1 LQRRAAQP
9 HASAFKMASE
19 LITSASKARGFLAT
33 PSYLRLWFAGGIGN
47 AMRWLELLVAGIFT
61 YEVTQSTVL
70 VALVIIA
77 RSLPMLLIGT
87 IAGVVGEALNRKRLL
102 VTQLFVMAANSAV
115 LSVLA
120 LSGQIRVWHIAL
132 GGLVTGIV
140 WATELA
146 VRRRMIGEVVA
157 PAQIAPAV
165 AFDSLTNS
173 IARVLGP
180 LAGGAVFEG
189 LGLGGA
195 YLLSAALYLVAG
207 LVVSGL
213 DFRQE
218 SRKLRFGRI
227 AIDIAEGLAVAR
239 ANPAILT
246 VVLVSII
253 MNMFAFSYSAL
264 IAPIG
269 LDVYGVSPIL
279 VGALAAAEP
288 LGAIATGILLSAG
301 WLRLEGRRALLRGS
315 LLFLVGL
322 AGMAV
327 SPWYALAF
335 ALLLIGGLGTAAFS
349 NMQTTLILTEAPL
362 ATRSRVMGIVTMC
375 IGTGPIG
382 VLTIGMMSE
391 KLGPSVAIL
400 IMAGLGLGGLSLV
413 WTKLIRAQPDLAG
426 HWRG

>member
-1 LQRRAAQP
+1 
-9 HASAFKMASE
+9 MASE
-19 LITSASKARGFLAT
+19 TIASASEQRGFLAT

-61 YEVTQSTVL
+61 YEVTQSAVL
-70 VALVIIA
+70 VALVIVA

-102 VTQLFVMAANSAV
+102 VTQL
-115 LSVLA
+115 SVLA
-120 LSGQIRVWHIAL
+120 VSSAALCVLAFSGQIRVWHVAL
-132 GGLVTGIV
+132 GGLVAGIV
-140 WATELA
+140 WAMELA

-157 PAQIAPAV
+157 FDQIGPAV

-180 LAGGAVFEG
+180 LAGGAVFET

-207 LVVSGL
+207 FVVSGL

-227 AIDIAEGLAVAR
+227 AIDIVEGVAVAR
-239 ANPAILT
+239 TNRAILA

-269 LDVYGVSPIL
+269 LDVYGVPPIL

-288 LGAIATGILLSAG
+288 LGAIATGIALSAG
-301 WLRLEGRRALLRGS
+301 WLHLNGSRALLGGS
-315 LLFLVGL
+315 LLFLIGL
-322 AGMAV
+322 MAMAI
-327 SPWYALAF
+327 SPFYSLAF
-335 ALLLIGGLGTAAFS
+335 VLLLIGGLGTAAFS

-362 ATRSRVMGIVTMC
+362 AMRSRVMGIVTVC
-375 IGTGPIG
+375 IGTGPLG
-382 VLTIGMMSE
+382 VLAIGMLSE
-391 KLGPSVAIL
+391 QLGPSAAIL
-400 IMAGLGLGGLSLV
+400 IMAGLGVSGLGLV
-413 WTKLIRAQPDLAG
+413 WTKLIEARSD
-426 HWRG
+426 R